1 MRHIPALKM
10 IIFSFILPLGGF
22 AQDVTG
28 LWTGYIS
35 SMGNQLPYDL
45 VITRNEDKFSGYSLT
60 TFTIEG
66 VENTGMKSMK
76 IKVKKDKV
84 TIEDDE
90 LIDDNY
96 STKSKRVMVWSVL
109 SLSIQDTVAYL
120 TGTFNSRSYN
130 NPSYKGTIHLRRK
143 KNYTA
148 NKLMARLTQLGRVN
162 ELSFLSPEKNAK
174 IVVSST
180 TAVKDP
186 EPKKGNQFAV
196 IPAGKKPDSVKAAI
210 AKGPAADLSKRKVET
225 LQTVLFSADSIILN
239 LYDNGQV
246 DGDTVTVLLNGRPI
260 ISRQGLT
267 AMAITKTIYSSDLKE
282 DTMQLL
288 MYAENLGSIPPNT
301 GLLVIVDGETRN
313 EVRFSSDLQK
323 NSAVLLK
330 RRK

>member
-1 MRHIPALKM
+1 M

-35 SMGNQLPYDL
+35 SMGNQLPYEL

-330 RRK
+330 RRR

>member
-1 MRHIPALKM
+1 
-10 IIFSFILPLGGF
+10 
-22 AQDVTG
+22 
-28 LWTGYIS
+28 
-35 SMGNQLPYDL
+35 
-45 VITRNEDKFSGYSLT
+45 
-60 TFTIEG
+60 
-66 VENTGMKSMK
+66 
-76 IKVKKDKV
+76 
-84 TIEDDE
+84 
-90 LIDDNY
+90 
-96 STKSKRVMVWSVL
+96 
-109 SLSIQDTVAYL
+109 
-120 TGTFNSRSYN
+120 
-130 NPSYKGTIHLRRK
+130 
-143 KNYTA
+143 
-148 NKLMARLTQLGRVN
+148 MARLTQLGRVN

-210 AKGPAADLSKRKVET
+210 AKGPAAELSKRKVET

-330 RRK
+330 RRR

>member
-10 IIFSFILPLGGF
+10 IIFTFILPLGGF

-35 SMGNQLPYDL
+35 SMGNQLPYEL

-210 AKGPAADLSKRKVET
+210 AKGPAAELSKRKVET

-330 RRK
+330 RRR

>member
-10 IIFSFILPLGGF
+10 IIFTFILPLGGF

-35 SMGNQLPYDL
+35 SMGNQLPYEL

-330 RRK
+330 RRR

>member
-162 ELSFLSPEKNAK
+162 ELSFLSPEKNTK

-196 IPAGKKPDSVKAAI
+196 IPPEKKPDSVKAII
-210 AKGPAADLSKRKVET
+210 AKGPAAELNKRKVET

-267 AMAITKTIYSSDLKE
+267 AMAISKTIYSSDLKE

-330 RRK
+330 RRR

>member
-1 MRHIPALKM
+1 
-10 IIFSFILPLGGF
+10 
-22 AQDVTG
+22 
-28 LWTGYIS
+28 
-35 SMGNQLPYDL
+35 
-45 VITRNEDKFSGYSLT
+45 
-60 TFTIEG
+60 
-66 VENTGMKSMK
+66 MK

-330 RRK
+330 RRR

>member
-143 KNYTA
+143 K
-148 NKLMARLTQLGRVN
+148 KLYR
-162 ELSFLSPEKNAK
+162 
-174 IVVSST
+174 
-180 TAVKDP
+180 
-186 EPKKGNQFAV
+186 
-196 IPAGKKPDSVKAAI
+196 
-210 AKGPAADLSKRKVET
+210 
-225 LQTVLFSADSIILN
+225 
-239 LYDNGQV
+239 
-246 DGDTVTVLLNGRPI
+246 
-260 ISRQGLT
+260 
-267 AMAITKTIYSSDLKE
+267 
-282 DTMQLL
+282 
-288 MYAENLGSIPPNT
+288 
-301 GLLVIVDGETRN
+301 
-313 EVRFSSDLQK
+313 
-323 NSAVLLK
+323 
-330 RRK
+330 